1 MIVLIFFF
9 PPRLDPNISTPQPI
23 RKLFLDKRTYV
34 QMPIR
39 QS

>member
-1 MIVLIFFF
+1 MIVLIFFS
-9 PPRLDPNISTPQPI
+9 PHLDPNISTPQPI